1 MAGLQWHHFH
11 TVVFLLGCRAE
22 GVSSARLPVGL
33 CCSVKELEL
42 KSLKLKNKN
51 KNRGLTVLRRA
62 MEFKLGERGRC

>member
-33 CCSVKELEL
+33 CCSVKELDL
-42 KSLKLKNKN
+42 KSLKLKKI
-51 KNRGLTVLRRA
+51 KIKMGV
-62 MEFKLGERGRC
+62 